1 MKIMLVV
8 AALLFVVA
16 PAHAQDRSERSSVV
30 AVDGFAC
37 PGGSPVEIDF
47 TVAEPN
53 GQVVTITEDAMPL
66 PAAMIRKQ
74 EVFTNGLNVAE
85 DPVTHDL
92 IFYPAHRV
100 LRVLFRRI
108 C

>member
-1 MKIMLVV
+1 MKKLLMV
-8 AALLFVVA
+8 AAVIAAASSAAAENRARTSTVA
-16 PAHAQDRSERSSVV
+16 DYY
-30 AVDGFAC
+30 FAC

-66 PAAMIRKQ
+66 PAALLRRQ
-74 EVFTNGLNVAE
+74 AVHANGLDVAE